1 MSEAEKI
8 EIDEKEENKVNEIN
22 KNNAYKEQ
30 CFKLDFNFDI
40 LNEPM
45 PDFNNMNKNN
55 HLILN
60 RRNFGYKRKYIEIN
74 NDYNFPGKPT
84 LKLK

>member
-1 MSEAEKI
+1 MSEYEKI
-8 EIDEKEENKVNEIN
+8 EIDNKEEYKVNNIDNIN
-22 KNNAYKEQ
+22 TKKEQ

-45 PDFNNMNKNN
+45 PDFNNLNKKNN
-55 HLILN
+55 LVLN

-84 LKLK
+84 LKHK